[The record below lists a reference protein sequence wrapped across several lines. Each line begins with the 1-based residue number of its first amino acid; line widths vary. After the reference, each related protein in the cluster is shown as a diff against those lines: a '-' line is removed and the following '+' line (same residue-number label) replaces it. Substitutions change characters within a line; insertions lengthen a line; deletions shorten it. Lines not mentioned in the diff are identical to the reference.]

1 MKRILG
7 AVVAVLALC
16 APAMAEFGVSVGG
29 NAIQLF
35 PPASAGRGE
44 LVSNNYQVW
53 FEGQSTLADDLQV
66 DHLGQSGDF
75 AVADLT
81 GAEGGIVASGTK
93 VDSYLAHLDTP
104 DISCC
109 KCCCYGSHG
118 LKTAIPTAVLTFEN
132 PIVGLALLA
141 ATLGTTDSFGPDT
154 LYPNS
159 DTYRGLGGL
168 AGGDRFSIS
177 PDGKTL
183 TLAFSAAGKDFD
195 QLRIFTS
202 GGGFGSPVPEPGSLA
217 VWSIAGFSLIPLRR
231 MRRWNG
237 G

>member
-7 AVVAVLALC
+7 ALLAVVALC
-16 APAMAEFGVSVGG
+16 SPAMAEFGVSVSG

-53 FEGQSTLADDLQV
+53 YEGQSTLADDLQV

-81 GAEGGIVASGTK
+81 GSEGGVIDSGTK
-93 VDSYLAHLDTP
+93 IDSYLAHLDTP
-104 DISCC
+104 DLCCC
-109 KCCCYGSHG
+109 KCCAYGSHG
-118 LKTAIPTAVLTFEN
+118 LKSALPTAVLTFEN

-141 ATLGTTDSFGPDT
+141 ATLGATDSFGPDT

-159 DTYRGLGGL
+159 DTYRGLGEL
-168 AGGDRFSIS
+168 ANGDKFSIS

-183 TLAFSAAGKDFD
+183 ELAFSAAGKDFD
-195 QLRIFTS
+195 QLRIFTA
-202 GGGFGSPVPEPGSLA
+202 GGGFGAPVPEPASFA
-217 VWSIAGFSLIPLRR
+217 IWSIVGMVLVPLRR
-231 MRRWNG
+231 MRRLNG